1 MRGDILVS
9 GQGLREGLA
18 YAALGDVDAPPEK
31 VRQTSIAALLSRFR
45 GVDAV
50 VCGAAGDPGR
60 GTLRPD
66 RARPGGR
73 GGTFAAAL
81 RVAATVLDIGRAV
94 DFFDRH
100 EHAARIVL
108 ASELDGYSQ
117 AEVARIAAILHAADE
132 EGIDLD
138 GYAPLVGRSDR
149 AVVDR
154 AAVILLLADDLLER
168 APRGATPRV
177 AVTVRDKS
185 VTIRAERVIAWRPRG
200 LSERFARTFGRELIV
215 SV

>member
-1 MRGDILVS
+1 MRRS
-9 GQGLREGLA
+9 GMWTPRPRRSGRRRSRPSCPGFAESTPCTAERRATLA
-18 YAALGDVDAPPEK
+18 AELFDRI
-31 VRQTSIAALLSRFR
+31 VRDR
-45 GVDAV
+45 
-50 VCGAAGDPGR
+50 GAAGER
-60 GTLRPD
+60 
-66 RARPGGR
+66 
-73 GGTFAAAL
+73 FAAAL